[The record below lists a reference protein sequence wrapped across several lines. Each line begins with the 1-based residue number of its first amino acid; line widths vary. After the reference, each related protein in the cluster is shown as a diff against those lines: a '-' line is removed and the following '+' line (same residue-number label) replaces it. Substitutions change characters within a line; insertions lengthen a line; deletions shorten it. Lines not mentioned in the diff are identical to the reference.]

1 MQPVWVRLSLPNE
14 SIVIC
19 CFLVDAAAIIKSLSN
34 DGMYVDA
41 FLSIAYDSFLSAD
54 HGGMPL
60 LMKLEVRILG
70 ESLL

>member
-1 MQPVWVRLSLPNE
+1 MRLSLPNE

-19 CFLVDAAAIIKSLSN
+19 CFLVDAAAIIKSLCDN
-34 DGMYVDA
+34 GMNVDA

-54 HGGMPL
+54 HGGMSF
-60 LMKLEVRILG
+60 LMKFEIRILA